1 MSGSAGMVC
10 SDVYGECSAPDLA
23 VMNLG
28 DYLRFFEGARGN
40 LYRLHCPSF
49 EFLSIGLRILCWQL
63 DKRIY
68 KKNGNFYWVG
78 GRELM
83 TPLLPQE
90 RRIQGGA
97 TLKCTPFCSSL
108 VRAPF
113 HIACTLFSAILNLK
127 MDKMEHNM
135 IKILK
140 IKYDYL
146 ISLPPIV

>member
-28 DYLRFFEGARGN
+28 DYLRFFEGALVD

-68 KKNGNFYWVG
+68 NKKNW
-78 GRELM
+78 
-83 TPLLPQE
+83 
-90 RRIQGGA
+90 
-97 TLKCTPFCSSL
+97 
-108 VRAPF
+108 
-113 HIACTLFSAILNLK
+113 
-127 MDKMEHNM
+127 
-135 IKILK
+135 
-140 IKYDYL
+140 
-146 ISLPPIV
+146 